1 MKVEPGSLEVN
12 AKDAVVRAVGLLGP
26 WWIAVSG
33 ASATVKSHSAASSP
47 AIPYSLTARTW
58 NR

>member
-1 MKVEPGSLEVN
+1 MKTEPGLLEVN

-26 WWIAVSG
+26 CWIAVSG
-33 ASATVKSHSAASSP
+33 ATATVKSHSAASSP
-47 AIPYSLTARTW
+47 GMPNSLTARTW

>member
-1 MKVEPGSLEVN
+1 MKTEPGSLELN

-26 WWIAVSG
+26 CWIAVSG
-33 ASATVKSHSAASSP
+33 AAATVKSHSAGSSP
-47 AIPYSLTARTW
+47 AMPYSLTARTW